1 MDKGQEVCDYRGEYH
16 TGRGNAV
23 YSRERERRFNLDGRN
38 VRRKISKLR
47 QDGVPIC
54 SGDTG
59 YYYAAS
65 QDEVNETVKRLN
77 QLVTKVSNARTGL
90 LYAQIPRKGGR

>member
-1 MDKGQEVCDYRGEYH
+1 MEKRQAICDYLREYH
-16 TGRGNAV
+16 TGRQNAV
-23 YSRERERRFNLDGRN
+23 YSRELERRFNLDGRN

-47 QDGVPIC
+47 QEGVPIC

>member
-1 MDKGQEVCDYRGEYH
+1 MSKRQAICDYLREYH
-16 TGRGNAV
+16 AGRENAV
-23 YSRERERRFNLDGRN
+23 YSRELERIFNLDGRN

-59 YYYAAS
+59 YYYASS

>member
-1 MDKGQEVCDYRGEYH
+1 MEKCQAICDYLREYH
-16 TGRGNAV
+16 TGRQNAV
-23 YSRERERRFNLDGRN
+23 YSRELERRFDLDGRN

-59 YYYAAS
+59 YYYAVS
-65 QDEVNETVKRLN
+65 QDEVNDTVKRLN

>member
-1 MDKGQEVCDYRGEYH
+1 MEKRQAICDYLREYH
-16 TGRGNAV
+16 TGRQNAV
-23 YSRERERRFNLDGRN
+23 YSRELERRFDLDGRN
-38 VRRKISKLR
+38 VRRKISRLR
-47 QDGVPIC
+47 QEGVPIC

-59 YYYAAS
+59 YYYASS
-65 QDEVNETVKRLN
+65 QDEVNDTVKRLN

>member
-1 MDKGQEVCDYRGEYH
+1 MSKRQEIHDYLKSNH
-16 TGRGNAV
+16 TGRDRAI
-23 YSRERERRFNLDGRN
+23 YSRELQHLFGLDGRN
-38 VRRKISKLR
+38 IRRTISKLR

-90 LYAQIPRKGGR
+90 LYAQIPRKGGG